1 MKTTPIV
8 GIDISAEKLDVA
20 LVISLTDKPL
30 LVLKVDNSIDGIE
43 LMFTRLKSLKMT
55 MKDLWFCMEHTG
67 NYGLLLCCMLQ
78 QASCNYSV
86 IPALEIKRSIG
97 MTRGKNDK
105 IDSIR
110 IAQYGLAQR
119 HKLEAFE
126 LPQKPILMLK
136 ELVSYRALLVRQCTQ
151 CKNSIKS
158 RVKLNILIDNSLI
171 IEDLNR
177 RIKDYNDFITQI
189 EKKIKLILNENQ
201 EIKKS
206 FSLLESISGIGLI
219 TAIMMIVSTQNFT
232 SFNDARKYSCY
243 VGTAPFEN
251 SSGTSKGTTKV
262 SNLANKQ
269 IKTILHNGAN
279 SAIQH
284 DPEMKSYYLRK
295 RKEGKKH
302 NTVANAVACK
312 LIYRAFAVIKRGTPY
327 VVTYEKKVA

>member
-8 GIDISAEKLDVA
+8 GIDISADKLDVA
-20 LVISLTDKPL
+20 LAISLTEKPL
-30 LVLKVDNSIDGIE
+30 SVFTVENSIEGIE
-43 LMFTRLKSLKMT
+43 SMLSQLATSNLTLK
-55 MKDLWFCMEHTG
+55 DIWFCMEHTG

-78 QASCNYSV
+78 QASCSYSV
-86 IPALEIKRSIG
+86 IPALEIKQSIG
-97 MTRGKNDK
+97 MVRGKNDT

-110 IAQYGLAQR
+110 IAHYGLTQR
-119 HKLEAFE
+119 HKLVPFV

-136 ELVSYRALLVRQCTQ
+136 ELVSYRTLLVRQCTQ

-158 RVKLNILIDNSLI
+158 RNKLKILIDNSLI
-171 IEDLNR
+171 IEDLMR
-177 RIKDYNDFITQI
+177 RIEDYKNTINLI
-189 EKKIKLILNENQ
+189 EKKIKLILEGNQ

-206 FSLLESISGIGLI
+206 FDLLKSISGIGFL
-219 TAIMMIVSTQNFT
+219 TAVVMVVSTQNFT

-243 VGTAPFEN
+243 VGTAPFES
-251 SSGTSKGTTKV
+251 SSGTIKGTTKV

-295 RKEGKKH
+295 INEGKKH
-302 NTVANAVACK
+302 KTVANAVVCK